1 MKKTLYYL
9 LIAISFLFSIQA
21 SQTNAELSERTPQ
34 AASFQINYS
43 HLADNFHWMD
53 QVSES
58 CLSFFQIPDYKAY
71 WINQWTLT
79 EKELSLLR
87 QYQTIR
93 KKYQNEPKF
102 NEFLSYLAFAPDPAE
117 VKDPIADAFY
127 TSLTLNNALK
137 KLHAVLTSDE
147 SIFIKAFFEH
157 FEPRLNEVTWI
168 NSYHFPIL
176 KTLNTH
182 LDSEKVLEHLNK
194 MQSFYR
200 SKPLALRSILLFSAP
215 EKHLSGA
222 CYGDHL
228 HLRLSKET
236 DLDKSNNDV
245 LLSSV
250 LVHEATHHISGSAL
264 QNQKANLSAIFLESS
279 GKPSEILLMDL
290 EEPLVVASQMYFIKN
305 SFPELYQTASEWF
318 FFPLAEHYFSILE
331 AYLESAKPIDDEFIK
346 NCAMLH
352 KNLSENKNDKE

>member
-1 MKKTLYYL
+1 MKKTLYCL
-9 LIAISFLFSIQA
+9 FITISSLFSIEA
-21 SQTNAELSERTPQ
+21 SQTNTELSELTPQ
-34 AASFQINYS
+34 TVSLQINYS

-58 CLSFFQIPDYKAY
+58 CFSFFQIPDYKAY
-71 WINQWTLT
+71 WINQWALT
-79 EKELSLLR
+79 EKDLSLLK

-93 KKYQNEPKF
+93 KKHQNEPKF
-102 NEFLSYLAFAPDPAE
+102 NEFLSYLAFAPNPVE

-127 TSLTLNNALK
+127 TSSTFTEALK
-137 KLHAVLTSDE
+137 KLNAILTSDE
-147 SIFIKAFFEH
+147 SVFIKAFFEY
-157 FEPRLNEVTWI
+157 FEPHLIEVTWLKF
-168 NSYHFPIL
+168 YYFPIL
-176 KTLNTH
+176 KTLNIH
-182 LDSEKVLEHLNK
+182 LNSEKVSKHLNK
-194 MQSFYR
+194 MQNFYR

-215 EKHLSGA
+215 KKHLSGA

-228 HLRLSKET
+228 HLRLSKEL

-245 LLSSV
+245 LLSSI
-250 LVHEATHHISGSAL
+250 LVHEATHHISGDAF
-264 QNQKANLSAIFLESS
+264 QNQKANLSAVFLESS

-305 SFPELYQTASEWF
+305 SFPELYQAASEWF
-318 FFPLAEHYFSILE
+318 FFPLAEHYFPILE